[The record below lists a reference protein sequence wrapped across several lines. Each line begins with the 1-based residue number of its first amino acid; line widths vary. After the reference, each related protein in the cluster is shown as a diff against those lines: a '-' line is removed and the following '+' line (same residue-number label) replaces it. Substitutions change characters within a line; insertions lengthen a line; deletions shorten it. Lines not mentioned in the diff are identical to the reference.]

1 MSISKESLS
10 TYILSDE
17 DSHRIFQEQ
26 IIPAEFGHI
35 QHSGNADH
43 KDRPPLAVFVIGQT
57 GAGKT
62 RTAPAIKE
70 VMQARRSEPAHLI
83 ADTFKTFHPAY
94 SQLISSETPDLAS
107 PATGTDA
114 RRWLAMAV
122 SHVIEC
128 RADVLVESACR
139 HPEDFAELARTLHDA
154 GRYRIEV
161 VVLAVPAALSRLGV
175 LTRYHERLPEAH
187 SRGLPIR
194 LTPRKVHDDSY
205 AGLVDAARFVDE
217 SGIVDQVVVV
227 RRGNQVAYSNERV
240 GGSWEKDG
248 STVAALLH
256 ERERSL
262 PPGEQSVACEDVKRL
277 RELDSPGLLSEIPD
291 VECLTSFFDAPG
303 NKTQLRDLV
312 LPRMS
317 TAHVRFG
324 TQVDLSLGLDT
335 P

>member
-1 MSISKESLS
+1 MSTTKESLS
-10 TYILSDE
+10 TYILSDDE
-17 DSHRIFQEQ
+17 SHRIFQEQ
-26 IIPAEFGHI
+26 IIPAELGHL
-35 QHSGNADH
+35 QHSSNDH

-70 VMQARRSEPAHLI
+70 VMQARRGEPSHLI

-94 SQLISSETPDLAS
+94 SELISSETPDLAS

-114 RRWLAMAV
+114 RRWLAMAI
-122 SHVIEC
+122 SHVIES

-139 HPEDFAELARTLHDA
+139 HPEDFAELGRALHA
-154 GRYRIEV
+154 GRYRVEV

-175 LTRYHERLPEAH
+175 LTRYHERLPEAG

-217 SGIVDQVVVV
+217 SGAVDQVVVV
-227 RRGNQVAYSNERV
+227 RRGNQVVYSNERV
-240 GGSWEKDG
+240 NESWEKDG

-291 VECLTSFFDAPG
+291 IECLTSFFDAPG

-324 TQVDLSLGLDT
+324 TQMDLSLGLET